1 MRTSLQPSRRA
12 FTLVELLVVIGI
24 IGILAALLLPTLSLA
39 KAKAQRTACVSNLRQ
54 LGLAMHVFL
63 TDYQAYP
70 SGFDWAV
77 QLERTGLG
85 ISNPPSDFNEKGLWH
100 CPSHRFLNYGPG
112 HFPSYTYNGFGV
124 ARVGIISTNNLGL
137 NGREVAD
144 RMVPV
149 GESEVANPSD
159 MMAIGDSIFGDFSY
173 FFRVDLPNS
182 TKWQPFSRHQGKA
195 NVLFCDGHVESPKL
209 KFLFEDISD
218 AALVRWNRD
227 HQPHRDRL

>member
-1 MRTSLQPSRRA
+1 MPKALPSRRLPRWYPRAAEESRTA
-12 FTLVELLVVIGI
+12 FTLVELLVVIAI
-24 IGILAALLLPTLSLA
+24 IEILAALLLPTLSLA

-112 HFPSYTYNGFGV
+112 HFPSYILHAVYFITCVLGNSWKFQV
-124 ARVGIISTNNLGL
+124 SSEAR
-137 NGREVAD
+137 
-144 RMVPV
+144 
-149 GESEVANPSD
+149 
-159 MMAIGDSIFGDFSY
+159 
-173 FFRVDLPNS
+173 
-182 TKWQPFSRHQGKA
+182 
-195 NVLFCDGHVESPKL
+195 
-209 KFLFEDISD
+209 
-218 AALVRWNRD
+218 AAAWL
-227 HQPHRDRL
+227 